1 MQWVYNFIIKFY
13 YFTIVCASPFNLK
26 AKVWLEGRKN
36 LIEKLKIAIGKNSNI
51 IWFHCASLGEFE
63 QGRPVIEAYRKI
75 EPNHK
80 TLLTFFSPSGYDIRK
95 NYNGADWVFYLPLD
109 TNKNVKQFL
118 NIVKPQK
125 VVFVK
130 YEFWYNF
137 LNQLHKN
144 NVPVYLI
151 SAIFRKEQMFFKWY
165 GSWYRKIL
173 KIFTHIFVQNEES
186 EILLK
191 SINVNNVTIAGDTR
205 FDRVYEIATNCKNIS
220 EVQEFSDGY
229 RIIVIGSAWQQDEDV
244 LIPFINKAPQNIKFI
259 IAPHEIKESGLCRLE
274 KNITIPIVRF
284 SQAKQSNL
292 KIAKVLVIDNV
303 GMLSSLYKYGN
314 IAYIGGG
321 FGKGIHNILEA
332 AVFGLPVVFGAN
344 YKKFSEAVNL
354 ISEKGAF
361 CINNDKELE
370 HQFNE
375 LLENET
381 FYNNA
386 SNIAKTFVKNRIGAT
401 KKILENI
408 VGN

>member
-1 MQWVYNFIIKFY
+1 
-13 YFTIVCASPFNLK
+13 
-26 AKVWLEGRKN
+26 
-36 LIEKLKIAIGKNSNI
+36 
-51 IWFHCASLGEFE
+51 
-63 QGRPVIEAYRKI
+63 
-75 EPNHK
+75 
-80 TLLTFFSPSGYDIRK
+80 
-95 NYNGADWVFYLPLD
+95 
-109 TNKNVKQFL
+109 
-118 NIVKPQK
+118 
-125 VVFVK
+125 
-130 YEFWYNF
+130 
-137 LNQLHKN
+137 
-144 NVPVYLI
+144 
-151 SAIFRKEQMFFKWY
+151 
-165 GSWYRKIL
+165 
-173 KIFTHIFVQNEES
+173 
-186 EILLK
+186 
-191 SINVNNVTIAGDTR
+191 
-205 FDRVYEIATNCKNIS
+205 
-220 EVQEFSDGY
+220 
-229 RIIVIGSAWQQDEDV
+229 
-244 LIPFINKAPQNIKFI
+244 
-259 IAPHEIKESGLCRLE
+259 
-274 KNITIPIVRF
+274 TIPIVRF

-370 HQFNE
+370 QQFNE